1 MRRLLCLIT
10 LSACSIP
17 SVSETEHQIIGGTA
31 SNGTNA
37 TVLLVGYPPARNV
50 AHNCTAVVVSPTVL
64 LTAAHCI
71 DAPTHPNY
79 LYGVFT
85 GADANMDPFLTT
97 LEPMLQPVASVHPHP
112 QYSTTLPF
120 YADIGV
126 VVMASALPIAPLP
139 MRRTA
144 LDAGI
149 TGRPAQILGYG
160 QTTYQQSNQK
170 RFEAMTTVVGIENDT
185 VIVGD
190 STKHGCLGDSGG
202 PAIVDGTLIGIDSY
216 GPTGCTGPAHYRRVD
231 SFLPFID
238 TYAPPANGG
247 PDAGPGPGPDAGTIE
262 PTDDG
267 GCSTSSGGSGASL
280 VIILAFAGL
289 RRRRS

>member
-1 MRRLLCLIT
+1 MWRLLCLT
-10 LSACSIP
+10 ALAACSLP
-17 SVSETEHQIIGGTA
+17 SLSETEHEIIGGTA
-31 SNGTNA
+31 SSGTTA

-79 LYGVFT
+79 LFGVFT

-97 LEPMLQPVASVHPHP
+97 LEPMLLPVASVHPHP

-139 MRRTA
+139 MRRTP
-144 LDAGI
+144 LDASFI
-149 TGRPAQILGYG
+149 GRPSMILGYG

-231 SFLPFID
+231 SFLPFIE
-238 TYAPPANGG
+238 TYAPSSGG
-247 PDAGPGPGPDAGTIE
+247 PDAGPGGPGPDAGTSE
-262 PTDDG
+262 PTEDG
-267 GCSTSSGGSGASL
+267 GCSTGSGGGLA
-280 VIILAFAGL
+280 ILIAFAGL
-289 RRRRS
+289 LRRRRR